1 MTKQEPIE
9 RAPHNGDEELTP
21 RKKKAMLEYM
31 TIMFAA
37 AFLLVAVSLVVKVRA
52 MQDDIDAANTGA
64 HASIVEMEKQL
75 DSLKAD
81 NDSLQ
86 AQLDSMQNSVKA
98 NELLA
103 LAQNALN
110 TGDTVGFHGYMA
122 ELEGY
127 AKLLSEPAAKI
138 YTELLNE
145 LS

>member
-1 MTKQEPIE
+1 MTKPETPDSTPQCVE
-9 RAPHNGDEELTP
+9 EELTP
-21 RKKKAMLEYM
+21 RKKRAMLEYM

-75 DSLKAD
+75 DSLESD
-81 NDSLQ
+81 NDSLRS
-86 AQLDSMQNSVKA
+86 QLDSMQNSVKA

-103 LAQNALN
+103 LAQNALS
-110 TGDTVGFHGYMA
+110 TGDTVGFHGYMT

-138 YTELLNE
+138 YTELLNV

>member
-1 MTKQEPIE
+1 MDESVKQ
-9 RAPHNGDEELTP
+9 APQGAEEELTP
-21 RKKKAMLEYM
+21 KKKRAMLEYM

-64 HASIVEMEKQL
+64 HASIVEMEDKLTQMESENAAMQEQL
-75 DSLKAD
+75 A
-81 NDSLQ
+81 
-86 AQLDSMQNSVKA
+86 AMENSAKA

-103 LAQNALN
+103 LAQNALDEKN
-110 TGDTVGFHGYMA
+110 MVEFHGYMA

-127 AKLLSEPAAKI
+127 SKVLSEPAARI
-138 YTELLNE
+138 YSELLKS